1 MHFYLCTKYLL
12 SCINKNSQKFFKVAK
27 YACNAH
33 FISSPKGM
41 QVLTDRES
49 NKNWNDFLWLYFVVS
64 KNAQIFSI
72 FVQIQLLKS
81 LIREPFNNN
90 LSSMRICLCIFFLLL
105 FFLFWQMLRFS
116 IVWWPF
122 KLKCK
127 WSLSRLIE
135 MLSKDLDCVHD
146 IILCNTPH
154 TYDQESV

>member
-1 MHFYLCTKYLL
+1 MCTKYLL

-72 FVQIQLLKS
+72 FVQIQLLNS

-105 FFLFWQMLRFS
+105 LFFILTNVAIFYRVVALQVEMQMIIIEADRNAIKRF
-116 IVWWPF
+116 
-122 KLKCK
+122 
-127 WSLSRLIE
+127 RLCTRYHFVQYTAYIRPRE
-135 MLSKDLDCVHD
+135 CVA
-146 IILCNTPH
+146 T
-154 TYDQESV
+154 